1 MNRYYISEIN
11 LKKIR
16 NKINF
21 LNILE
26 NKLEKKE
33 SYENM
38 IITTDGYYKLEKD
51 NYIKYKIINTE
62 YFETKQ
68 NDLTIIGNI
77 FKYKKYGEQFHI
89 PIENDQIHIKKCIF
103 NIPNNK
109 TIFMVLEFYK
119 NKLNDLYFLSKKDIR
134 EKNIFFLQDISL
146 FMETLNI

>member
-33 SYENM
+33 YIEN
-38 IITTDGYYKLEKD
+38 IILTTDGYYKLEKD
-51 NYIKYKIINTE
+51 IYIKYKITNVD
-62 YFETKQ
+62 YYETQ
-68 NDLTIIGNI
+68 NNNLTIVGNI

-89 PIENDQIHIKKCIF
+89 PIENNQINIKKYVF
-103 NIPNNK
+103 NIPDNK
-109 TIFMVLEFYK
+109 NIFMVLEFFK